1 MEHADPLLQLAAG
14 HCLKYSE
21 LNFSLR
27 LHFSLKM
34 KGAELLSSGSWLSVT
49 ARLAGWL
56 SSHLASP
63 DLVDIE
69 PAGCPAAA
77 PGVVVLGP
85 QVVAGQRGVEH
96 PRCEIYPA
104 LWRCKMFSY
113 PTSHLTLKQIFV
125 PGMKYNGKV
134 CYVERSHLSQVSA
147 SHLPV
152 NSDVFTSNTST
163 TSTSQPYI
171 GVV

>member
-1 MEHADPLLQLAAG
+1 MGRSGGRRDGQYCENIPCQ
-14 HCLKYSE
+14 
-21 LNFSLR
+21 
-27 LHFSLKM
+27 
-34 KGAELLSSGSWLSVT
+34 SS
-49 ARLAGWL
+49 L

-147 SHLPV
+147 SHPPPPQI
-152 NSDVFTSNTST
+152 TSHHT
-163 TSTSQPYI
+163 TDLSREK
-171 GVV
+171 V